1 MMTMTESA
9 MRDQLT
15 EALSSV
21 KWTRIID
28 ALRPN
33 GVFTINGLQE
43 PFCDLLIEDKDK
55 FLDVLRQAV
64 YQVLKVKHPDIDIE
78 STFSTLRIRL
88 TAEESM
94 PMHKLNAKEHENAIV
109 TFDCEIIGMSKILSY
124 IQECSLSCPKCYT
137 EIHVKADLDKKLPIK
152 LCANPACKKMKL
164 ETIRETIKTDNV
176 QTISLQEPLETSR
189 NQSPIIQR
197 AKIDGNLIGDVF
209 IGQRK
214 RVTGVY
220 RSELDLKKDE
230 NEVII
235 EITNADN
242 LDISDSVIL
251 SEQDIN
257 KIKIDSKSDG
267 FVDKLIDS
275 YAPHIFGMKDV
286 KLACLLQLAGGTE
299 GVKRPNINILL
310 VGDPSMAK
318 SEILKSQNIYSHRS
332 MYTSGKGSSGVG
344 LTLGLAKRDGEFE
357 LSAGGFVICDGGII
371 CIDEFEKMD
380 SYNRSAIHEPLEQ
393 GTCSIAKAGFKA
405 TFPARTSCL
414 AAANPKFGKYDDEES
429 LVTNIDLPPSL
440 LSRFDFIWLIKDS
453 VNEQEDSAKA
463 RHILNTYIKGN
474 SEEKKYLNEVNF
486 KGYLNHIRKLH
497 PKITEDTQNKILS
510 IYKSMREV
518 SSQKDSVGVGTRQLE
533 SIIRASTAHAKLC
546 FRDVVLPEDVECI
559 EVLIKKEYQSF
570 GFDLTGGSTSSQ
582 STLVGL
588 SKKETKEQVANRVWK
603 EAADKSGKVKFI
615 EFVKLLGMETSFDED
630 QATKIFYA
638 WEQQCIIKL
647 NADNTYSKSGGF

>member
-1 MMTMTESA
+1 MITMTESA
-9 MRDQLT
+9 MQDKLVDV
-15 EALSSV
+15 LSSP

-33 GVFTINGLQE
+33 GIFTLNGINP
-43 PFCDLLIEDKDK
+43 PFDEYVLEDKDL
-55 FLDVLRQAV
+55 FLDILRQAI
-64 YQVLKVKHPDIDIE
+64 YKILKIKHRDIDVE
-78 STFSTLRIRL
+78 SAFSTLKIRL
-88 TAEESM
+88 YTEESI
-94 PMHKLNAKEHENAIV
+94 PMHRLNAKEHENAII
-109 TFDCEIIGMSKILSY
+109 TFDCEIIGMAKVMSY
-124 IQECSLSCPKCYT
+124 IKECSLACPRCYS
-137 EIHVKADLDKKLPIK
+137 EINVKADLDKKLPMK
-152 LCANPACKKMKL
+152 LCLNPSCKKTKMDI
-164 ETIRETIKTDNV
+164 IRETAKTDNV
-176 QTISLQEPLETSR
+176 QGITLQEPLETSK
-189 NQSPIIQR
+189 NQTPVILR
-197 AKIDGNLIGDVF
+197 GKIDGNLIGEVF

-214 RVTGVY
+214 RITGVY
-220 RSELDLKKDE
+220 RSEFDLKKDE
-230 NEVII
+230 NEIII
-235 EITNADN
+235 EITNAGD
-242 LDISDSVIL
+242 LDISDNVVMA
-251 SEQDIN
+251 EQDLN
-257 KIKIDSKSDG
+257 RVEKDSIDDG
-267 FVDKLIDS
+267 FIDKIISS
-275 YAPHIFGMKDV
+275 YAPHIFGMNDI

-318 SEILKSQNIYSHRS
+318 SEILKAQNKYSHRS

-357 LSAGGFVICDGGII
+357 LSAGGFVICDRGII

-414 AAANPKFGKYDDEES
+414 AAANPKFGKYDDDET

-453 VNEQEDSAKA
+453 INEKEDTDKAK
-463 RHILNTYIKGN
+463 HILNTYLNGN
-474 SEEKKYLNEVNF
+474 SGLKQYLNENEL
-486 KGYLNHIRKLH
+486 KGYLNHVRKLK
-497 PKITEDTQNKILS
+497 PKITVETQKKILS
-510 IYKSMREV
+510 IYKNMREV
-518 SSQKDSVGVGTRQLE
+518 SVNKDSVAVGTRQLE

-546 FRDVVLPEDVECI
+546 FRDKVLPEDVECV
-559 EVLIKKEYQSF
+559 EDLIKKEYQSF
-570 GFDLTGGSTSSQ
+570 GFDLSSSSTTSQ

-588 SKKETKEQVANRVWK
+588 TKKETKEQVANRVWK
-603 EAADKSGKVKFI
+603 DAGKEGRVKFI
-615 EFVKLLGMETSFDED
+615 DFVKLLSMETGFDES

>member
-1 MMTMTESA
+1 MMSMTESA
-9 MRDQLT
+9 MRDQLVT
-15 EALSSV
+15 AMSSV
-21 KWTRIID
+21 KWTKIID

-33 GVFTINGLQE
+33 GTFTVNGLQE
-43 PFCDLLIEDKDK
+43 PFCDLLLEDKDV

-64 YQVLKVKHPDIDIE
+64 CEVLKVKHPDIDVE
-78 STFSTLRIRL
+78 STFSALKIRL
-88 TAEESM
+88 SAEDAI
-94 PMHKLNAKEHENAIV
+94 PMYELNAREHENAII
-109 TFDCEIIGMSKILSY
+109 TFDCEIIGMAKVLSY
-124 IQECSLSCPKCYT
+124 IKECSLSCPKCYT

-152 LCANPACKKMKL
+152 LCSNPPCKKIKM
-164 ETIRETIKTDNV
+164 EAIRETIKTDNV
-176 QTISLQEPLETSR
+176 QSISLQEPLETSR
-189 NQSPIIQR
+189 NQTPTVIR
-197 AKIDGNLIGDVF
+197 GKIDGNLIGEVF

-214 RVTGVY
+214 RITGVY

-230 NEVII
+230 NEIII
-235 EITNADN
+235 EITNAEN
-242 LDISDSVIL
+242 LDISDSVVL
-251 SEQDIN
+251 SQEEIN

-267 FVDKLIDS
+267 FIDRLIGS
-275 YAPHIFGMKDV
+275 YAPRIFGMKDV

-318 SEILKSQNIYSHRS
+318 SEILKSQNVYSHRS

-371 CIDEFEKMD
+371 CVDEFEKMD
-380 SYNRSAIHEPLEQ
+380 AFNRSAIHEPLEQ

-414 AAANPKFGKYDDEES
+414 AAANPKFGKYDEEES

-440 LSRFDFIWLIKDS
+440 LSRFDFIWLIRDS
-453 VNEQEDSAKA
+453 VDEKEDAAKA
-463 RHILNTYIKGN
+463 RHILNTYLNGN
-474 SEEKKYLNEVNF
+474 SEQKTYLDEVKF

-497 PKITEDTQNKILS
+497 PKITEITQNKILS

-546 FRDVVLPEDVECI
+546 FRDTVLPEDVECV
-559 EVLIKKEYQSF
+559 EDLIKKEYQSF
-570 GFDLTGGSTSSQ
+570 GFDLSSGSTNTQTS
-582 STLVGL
+582 LVGL
-588 SKKETKEQVANRVWK
+588 SKKESKEQIANRVWK
-603 EAADKSGKVKFI
+603 EASDKEGKVKLV
-615 EFVKLLGMETSFDED
+615 EFVKLLGMETSFDES

>member
-1 MMTMTESA
+1 M
-9 MRDQLT
+9 
-15 EALSSV
+15 
-21 KWTRIID
+21 D
-28 ALRPN
+28 A
-33 GVFTINGLQE
+33 
-43 PFCDLLIEDKDK
+43 
-55 FLDVLRQAV
+55 
-64 YQVLKVKHPDIDIE
+64 
-78 STFSTLRIRL
+78 
-88 TAEESM
+88 
-94 PMHKLNAKEHENAIV
+94 
-109 TFDCEIIGMSKILSY
+109 
-124 IQECSLSCPKCYT
+124 
-137 EIHVKADLDKKLPIK
+137 
-152 LCANPACKKMKL
+152 
-164 ETIRETIKTDNV
+164 
-176 QTISLQEPLETSR
+176 
-189 NQSPIIQR
+189 
-197 AKIDGNLIGDVF
+197 
-209 IGQRK
+209 
-214 RVTGVY
+214 
-220 RSELDLKKDE
+220 
-230 NEVII
+230 
-235 EITNADN
+235 
-242 LDISDSVIL
+242 
-251 SEQDIN
+251 
-257 KIKIDSKSDG
+257 
-267 FVDKLIDS
+267 
-275 YAPHIFGMKDV
+275 
-286 KLACLLQLAGGTE
+286 
-299 GVKRPNINILL
+299 
-310 VGDPSMAK
+310 
-318 SEILKSQNIYSHRS
+318 
-332 MYTSGKGSSGVG
+332 
-344 LTLGLAKRDGEFE
+344 
-357 LSAGGFVICDGGII
+357 
-371 CIDEFEKMD
+371 
-380 SYNRSAIHEPLEQ
+380 YNRSAIHEPLEQ

-429 LVTNIDLPPSL
+429 LVTNIDMPPSL

-453 VNEQEDSAKA
+453 VNEQEDTAKA

-474 SEEKKYLNEVNF
+474 SEEKKYLNEIKF

>member
-137 EIHVKADLDKKLPIK
+137 EIRVKADLDKKLPIK
-152 LCANPACKKMKL
+152 LCANPPCKKMKL

-214 RVTGVY
+214 RITGVY

-251 SEQDIN
+251 SEHDIN

-453 VNEQEDSAKA
+453 VNEQEDTAKA